1 MRQAYLKTRRKDE
14 AAAQEDDAEE
24 MVARAII
31 DLAMRIG
38 ETAMLSGATAA
49 QSARLV
55 GRVTRAFHLPAHV
68 DATYTRI
75 VVSYQPSFA
84 GDPITAM
91 RVVPAG
97 MIDYHRLGELESLV
111 ESVQAGHLEVGEAR
125 VRLSEVRGRASQYRT
140 WVMVLASG
148 VMGGAFAA
156 ILGGSVGDQ
165 MVAALAT
172 ALVDLVRRPL
182 MKFGTTPF
190 FAQVVGA
197 AVPTAIALGL
207 MSARSHWPNTVWESM
222 TPGIIV
228 AAGMASMLAGVG
240 LMAAASE
247 AIEGY
252 YLTANARTFEV
263 FTMTGAIVLGLLVT
277 LWLGLRVGVQGYL
290 TPVAGFTTALTH
302 QLFAAGVIAL
312 AFGVGCH
319 MGPRASVVA
328 FWLGVLLW
336 GGYSAARTLTDSHPA
351 ASGVAA
357 VLIGLVSQLTGRKL
371 AIPVVAMVTIGVS
384 PLMPSLLLYR
394 GVFTAVT
401 GLGPDPAGTLLL
413 RCAMTALALAVGT
426 SFGTAVALAL
436 QRFGRLRR
444 MRLRH
449 RAVATGTSA

>member
-1 MRQAYLKTRRKDE
+1 
-14 AAAQEDDAEE
+14 
-24 MVARAII
+24 
-31 DLAMRIG
+31 
-38 ETAMLSGATAA
+38 
-49 QSARLV
+49 
-55 GRVTRAFHLPAHV
+55 
-68 DATYTRI
+68 
-75 VVSYQPSFA
+75 
-84 GDPITAM
+84 
-91 RVVPAG
+91 
-97 MIDYHRLGELESLV
+97 
-111 ESVQAGHLEVGEAR
+111 
-125 VRLSEVRGRASQYRT
+125 
-140 WVMVLASG
+140 
-148 VMGGAFAA
+148 
-156 ILGGSVGDQ
+156 
-165 MVAALAT
+165 
-172 ALVDLVRRPL
+172 
-182 MKFGTTPF
+182 
-190 FAQVVGA
+190 
-197 AVPTAIALGL
+197 
-207 MSARSHWPNTVWESM
+207 
-222 TPGIIV
+222 
-228 AAGMASMLAGVG
+228 
-240 LMAAASE
+240 
-247 AIEGY
+247 
-252 YLTANARTFEV
+252 
-263 FTMTGAIVLGLLVT
+263 MTGAIVLGLLVT

-401 GLGPDPAGTLLL
+401 GLGPDPAGTLML